1 MVPFESLSTVSYSHS
16 SCIISEINAR
26 YWSTI
31 AIFHSP
37 FAFDA
42 SARGPRRNIAITFG
56 TEKVE

>member
-1 MVPFESLSTVSYSHS
+1 MLGATIQY
-16 SCIISEINAR
+16 ISEINAR

-56 TEKVE
+56 TEKLE